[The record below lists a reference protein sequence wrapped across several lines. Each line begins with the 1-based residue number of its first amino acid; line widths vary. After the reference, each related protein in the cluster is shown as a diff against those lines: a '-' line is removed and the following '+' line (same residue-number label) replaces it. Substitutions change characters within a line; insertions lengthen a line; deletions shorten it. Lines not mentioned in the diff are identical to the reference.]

1 MIKIALDAMGGDH
14 APEAPVVGACLAAA
28 EYEDIKIVLVGNED
42 LLSKLLAKQK
52 NVSSRITIM
61 HASQSIGMEE
71 SPVQAVKEKKNSSIN
86 VSLDLVKAKMVDA
99 VVSAGNTG
107 AFMTSALFRL
117 GRIKGVER
125 PAIAT
130 VFPSR
135 NGPVTLLDMGA
146 NVDNTPSQLKQF
158 GEMGS
163 LYAEHILHVNS
174 PSVGLLNIGE
184 EKEKGNSLTKA
195 AWELL
200 KKSKIN
206 FVGNI
211 ESKEIMNGKVNV
223 VVCDG
228 FMGNLILKFA
238 ESLSRKIIDLLRDEI
253 KKSFLAKMGA
263 MLLLPAFKALKK
275 MVDYDEFGG
284 APLLGLNGVC
294 IKAHGRS
301 NPKALK
307 NAIRVAR
314 EAVQADLVS
323 CIRKF
328 EE

>member
-1 MIKIALDAMGGDH
+1 MIKIALDAMGGDY
-14 APEAPVVGACLAAA
+14 APEAPVQGACDAVK
-28 EYEDIKIVLVGNED
+28 EYKEIKIVLVGDEAV
-42 LLSKLLAKQK
+42 LSKLLKKQK
-52 NVSSRITIM
+52 NTSSRITIM
-61 HASQSIGMEE
+61 HASEAIGMEE
-71 SPVQAVKEKKNSSIN
+71 SPVQAVKEKKNASIN
-86 VSLDLVKAKMVDA
+86 VALDLAKAKVVDA

-130 VFPSR
+130 IFPS
-135 NGPVTLLDMGA
+135 NKGPVALLDMGA
-146 NVDNTPSQLKQF
+146 NVDNTPNQLKQF

-163 LYAEHILHVNS
+163 LYAEHILHVNN

-184 EKEKGNSLTKA
+184 EKEKGNDLTKA

-206 FVGNI
+206 FIGNV
-211 ESKEIMNGKVNV
+211 ESKEIMNGRVNV

-228 FMGNLILKFA
+228 FTGNLILKFA
-238 ESLSRKIIDLLRDEI
+238 ESLSRKIIDLLKDEI
-253 KKSFLAKMGA
+253 KKSFLTKMGA
-263 MLLLPAFKALKK
+263 MLLFPAFKALKK

-301 NPKALK
+301 NPKAFK
-307 NAIRVAR
+307 NAIRVAS

>member
-1 MIKIALDAMGGDH
+1 MIKIALDAMGGDY
-14 APEAPVVGACLAAA
+14 APEAPVKGACQAVQDFS
-28 EYEDIKIVLVGNED
+28 DIEVVLVGNED
-42 LLSKLLAKQK
+42 IISKLLKKQK
-52 NVSSRITIM
+52 TSSRISIM
-61 HASQSIGMEE
+61 NATESIGMDE
-71 SPVQAVKEKKNSSIN
+71 SPVQAVKEKKNSSLN
-86 VSLDLVKAKMVDA
+86 VALDLAKAKMVDA

-130 VFPSR
+130 VFPSKS
-135 NGPVTLLDMGA
+135 GPITLLDMGA
-146 NVDNTPSQLKQF
+146 NVDNTPNQLKQF

-163 LYAEHILHVNS
+163 LYSEHILHVNN
-174 PSVGLLNIGE
+174 PTVGLLNIGE
-184 EKEKGNSLTKA
+184 EKEKGNALTKE

-206 FVGNI
+206 FTGNV
-211 ESKEIMNGKVNV
+211 ESKEIMNGRVNV

-238 ESLSRKIIDLLRDEI
+238 ESLSRKIIDLLKDEI

-263 MLLLPAFKALKK
+263 MLLFPAFKALRK

-301 NPKALK
+301 NPKAYK
-307 NAIRVAR
+307 NAIRVAK